1 MKHFEIES
9 VHFAKVNKL
18 KKNHEILKQI
28 SKLRLLSIYASC
40 VISISFFFLS
50 YSQPLNARSII
61 VC

>member
-28 SKLRLLSIYASC
+28 AKLRFLC
-40 VISISFFFLS
+40 VH
-50 YSQPLNARSII
+50 
-61 VC
+61 VV